1 MRKTTKKLFLEILGR
16 NLCILCSLCL
26 LPCLLWASN
35 QPTIILDNKFSQASI
50 ANQVCILEDTQKNL
64 TIDQIKML
72 DADKFQRVTSP
83 NLSFGHRRNS
93 NIWVKIP
100 LENKEVKEQFFF
112 LTTGNV
118 YIRYIDFYAV
128 QNKQLLTHFKGACRK
143 TFLSVPFLFGN
154 LFFLF
159 L

>member
-50 ANQVCILEDTQKNL
+50 ANQVCILEDTQKKL